1 MRNFARYA
9 LLAAAAATAS
19 VGVSAPALAD
29 GYYRHHHGHGDA
41 AALGLFGLATGVV
54 VGSAIANSGPRY
66 IDPPPPPPAYYPPPA
81 RAYYA
86 PPVRTYY
93 TQPGYVEYRQAPS
106 LRPWSRAWYNYCS
119 QRYRS
124 FSPQD
129 GTYVGYDGRS
139 HFCTAD

>member
-9 LLAAAAATAS
+9 LLAAAAATAT
-19 VGVSAPALAD
+19 VGISAPAFAD
-29 GYYRHHHGHGDA
+29 GYYRHHRHHDGDA

-54 VGSAIANSGPRY
+54 VGSAIANSQPRY

-81 RAYYA
+81 R
-86 PPVRTYY
+86 TYY
-93 TQPGYVEYRQAPS
+93 PAQPGYVVEYRPAAES
-106 LRPWSRAWYNYCS
+106 LRPWSQSWYRYCS

-129 GTYVGYDGRS
+129 GTYIGYDGQA
-139 HFCTAD
+139 HFCAAN